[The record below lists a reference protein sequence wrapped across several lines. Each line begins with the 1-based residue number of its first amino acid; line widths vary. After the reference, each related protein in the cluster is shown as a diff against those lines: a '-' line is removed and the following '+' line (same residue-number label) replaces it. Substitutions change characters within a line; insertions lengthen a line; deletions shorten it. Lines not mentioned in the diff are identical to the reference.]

1 MRECDV
7 EPSAALELPERNEE
21 EEHCDRAE
29 SPWTNDQDEAVA
41 EVNAALKLQSYS
53 VCQLHSFAPRPQ
65 GGKGM
70 VPIKKSL
77 I

>member
-41 EVNAALKLQSYS
+41 EVTHHTAVL
-53 VCQLHSFAPRPQ
+53 F
-65 GGKGM
+65 
-70 VPIKKSL
+70 SL
-77 I
+77 PTPLICSSSARR